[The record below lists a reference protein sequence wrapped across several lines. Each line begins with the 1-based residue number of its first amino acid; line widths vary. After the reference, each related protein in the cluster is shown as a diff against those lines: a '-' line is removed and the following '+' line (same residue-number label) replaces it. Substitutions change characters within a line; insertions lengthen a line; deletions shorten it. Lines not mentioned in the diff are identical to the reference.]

1 MCKIFVYIRS
11 LLMFILAFSIK
22 YELEVNLCVSSNP
35 IVIAHGVLSNISAS
49 IWFMLILEGLSV

>member
-1 MCKIFVYIRS
+1 
-11 LLMFILAFSIK
+11 MFILAFSIK